1 MQNLELV
8 QRLQA
13 HSPGTSTYLSAR
25 RPSRDASDDN
35 IAINT
40 EPSNGESTSRLD
52 DDNISVI
59 SNAFSA
65 IELASKLKK
74 SSSTTSV
81 NQERSS
87 FRSSLQPFLYSS
99 PISDA
104 LTPATK
110 RDVIGQFIDEIVGLS
125 EELQLYSKNPSQPQ
139 SPKQLAK
146 ITSTAMK
153 LCDSLQPQQLE
164 AITSPRLTLSE
175 IESPIESFRDSIFS
189 TLSKHS
195 NSTDITDCSPT
206 QPGAM
211 ERSRRFADRATSMV
225 NEDNLQADLVEAP
238 LREARREQPS
248 GPISESGSFI
258 MDIGPPAKQ
267 RLAFTVRLFEANT
280 VGVAPVECTL
290 DFAEANENTP
300 FCSITAIAVNQRRK
314 SSSRTDSSSIALTPQ
329 THLDLP
335 GNDEIIDVHEPR
347 EHKRIFHHKFNPNR
361 RPFPHV
367 LHPVVEGPDAER
379 NAPYTITF
387 TAPQH
392 FEEEGVTLLPTRS
405 TNLKYIFSHKED
417 RDLLQTLIFGKL
429 LIFTAGI
436 KTVVTTG
443 PRGNRC
449 DAQQALR
456 LWLSRNGKLK
466 SIIVYFKDGK
476 HPQKLYKE
484 YHVHSLQSDP
494 RKLKD
499 GAAAKVLVSEETS
512 VETLD
517 TRRKSSTT
525 SAQTLSSKG
534 SAESATSKL
543 STCSLHFSKDKD
555 RADFLRYFT

>member
-1 MQNLELV
+1 MELV
-8 QRLQA
+8 ERLQA
-13 HSPGTSTYLSAR
+13 HSPGTSTYLGDRQPA
-25 RPSRDASDDN
+25 RDARDDN
-35 IAINT
+35 VAIDT
-40 EPSNGESTSRLD
+40 KTSSNESTSRLD
-52 DDNISVI
+52 ADNISVI

-65 IELASKLKK
+65 IKLASKLKK
-74 SSSTTSV
+74 SSSTTSI
-81 NQERSS
+81 NRERSS
-87 FRSSLQPFLYSS
+87 FRSSLQPVPS
-99 PISDA
+99 PSLISDA

-110 RDVIGQFIDEIVGLS
+110 RDVIDEFIDEIVSLS
-125 EELQLYSKNPSQPQ
+125 EELQLHSKNPSQPQ
-139 SPKQLAK
+139 SPQQLAK
-146 ITSTAMK
+146 ITSTAIK
-153 LCDSLQPQQLE
+153 LCDSLQTQQRE
-164 AITSPRLTLSE
+164 AMASPGPTLSE
-175 IESPIESFRDSIFS
+175 IESPIESFKDSIFS
-189 TLSKHS
+189 TLSKYS

-206 QPGAM
+206 QPGPLG
-211 ERSRRFADRATSMV
+211 RPRRFADRATSMV
-225 NEDNLQADLVEAP
+225 NEENLQADLVEAP
-238 LREARREQPS
+238 LRGANKEQIS

-267 RLAFTVRLFEANT
+267 PLAFTVRLFEANT

-314 SSSRTDSSSIALTPQ
+314 SSSRTDPSSIALTPQ

-335 GNDEIIDVHEPR
+335 GNDEITDVHEPR

-367 LHPVVEGPDAER
+367 LHPVVEGPEAER

-392 FEEEGVTLLPTRS
+392 FEEEGVALSPTRS

-429 LIFTAGI
+429 LLFTAGI
-436 KTVVTTG
+436 KTVVTVG
-443 PRGNRC
+443 PTSNRC

-456 LWLSRNGKLK
+456 LWLSRNGKFR

-484 YHVHSLQSDP
+484 YYVQSLQSDP
-494 RKLKD
+494 RKLKA
-499 GAAAKVLVSEETS
+499 GAAVKVLVSEEAS
-512 VETLD
+512 VGILD
-517 TRRKSSTT
+517 TRRRSSTT

-534 SAESATSKL
+534 SSESSTSKP

-555 RADFLRYFT
+555 RADFLRYFS